1 MNDFI
6 EALRKKH
13 NLGLDFSMA
22 IEGAAMKFILARQE
36 KLKESKTVRTRF
48 KNIDTLIE
56 RITKE
61 YKLASKESRSV
72 HNALHVQMELL
83 ESLQKNNQE
92 LLDINNRAPLFTQ
105 LKKDIHKIFTVN
117 GIPYTRTFSNYKTSD
132 EYKLLR
138 KIRVQGGMSGT
149 DFDLRVGH

>member
-61 YKLASKESRSV
+61 YKLAVQESRSID
-72 HNALHVQMELL
+72 NALHVQMELL

-92 LLDINNRAPLFTQ
+92 LLNINNRAPLFAQ
-105 LKKDIHKIFTVN
+105 LKKDIYKIFTDN
-117 GIPYTRTFSNYKTSD
+117 GIPYTNTFNNYNSSD

-149 DFDLRVGH
+149 NFDLRVDH